1 MAYTNDDLLEI
12 IKFKGS
18 VPENNDQFSDQKLLN
33 LATEVLLD
41 TLLPV
46 ILRLRE
52 EYYVFPLTQA
62 ITANTA
68 KYRVS
73 PRFVGAMLRDVQ
85 LVDGSQLKS
94 LPQIPVEEVNTTEA
108 GNPSSFYMQGASLVL
123 YPTPNANTSLQLTGY
138 LKPSRLTEVTNCGK
152 IATINTGTNQVTVD
166 SLPTSFTTGAVVDFV
181 KGSAGNEILDIE
193 YTISNASG
201 VTITFS
207 SLPTGLAVGDYVTPF
222 GFTPVPNIPEEF
234 FSVLAEYAVQK
245 VLKSMAYNDEASVA
259 GESASNLMQNILQ
272 MMKPRV
278 SGAPKKF
285 KTRLL

>member
-18 VPENNDQFSDQKLLN
+18 VPESNDQFSDQKLLN
-33 LATEVLLD
+33 LATEVMLD

-52 EYYVFPLTQA
+52 EYYVFPMTQA
-62 ITANTA
+62 ITANTS

-73 PRFVGAMLRDVQ
+73 PRFVGAMLRDIQ

-94 LPQIPVEEVNTTEA
+94 LPQIPPEEVSSTET
-108 GNPSSFYMQGASLVL
+108 GNPSSFYMQGPSFVI
-123 YPTPNANTSLQLTGY
+123 YPTPNANASLQLTGF
-138 LKPSRLTEVTNCGK
+138 LKPSRLTEVANCGK

-166 SLPTSFTTGAVVDFV
+166 TLPTSFTTGTVIDFV
-181 KGSAGNEILDIE
+181 KGSPGNEILDIE
-193 YTISNASG
+193 YSITNASG

-222 GFTPVPNIPEEF
+222 GFSPVPNIPEEY
-234 FSVLAEYAVQK
+234 FSILAEYTVQK
-245 VLKSMAYNDEASVA
+245 VLKSMGQNEEATIA
-259 GESASNLMQNILQ
+259 GESASNLLQNITG